1 MKRIKTYV
9 GLAGMIAFAL
19 TVHAE
24 QTTPPADPAFTN
36 PDLVSE
42 QESQVL
48 DSQDNTAPAE
58 VEAIDDA
65 EASKEEALYAA
76 LRSDQEATEEASID
90 TAEEPSAEI
99 ASEDSPAVEAA
110 EETVEASEVV
120 VLAQAEVEDVVVDI
134 EETEAPVVEEEL
146 VVTEESVATEEETLV
161 DSEEATVVIP
171 LIVMDEVPLMDA
183 IRNLARQAMINY
195 MVDPRVPY
203 GQMGDDGVMTPQP
216 ILSIRWENV
225 TAEQALVAVLNNYN
239 LQMSEDPKAKIYRV
253 TVKDPA
259 APDPLVTEIIQLKY
273 ASPSNVV
280 AAVQSSFVDKRSKV
294 VADVRTSQIV
304 VVTTEKE
311 LVSIMTTVE
320 ELDKPTR
327 QVLIEARLYETTANP
342 STVKGI
348 DWTGT
353 LKDQTV
359 TFGNDI
365 GGTGNLFAQTVGS
378 GMAFSPDTFFLTAD
392 GLSVA
397 LNFLNENSESK
408 AVATPRAVTLDNER
422 ARLEVTR
429 AFPIFKNTAGTQG
442 SPGGSE
448 VTYTNLGVILN
459 VTPRISANDTVNL
472 KVIPEVSTVFDTIEK
487 VVADTRNEADVYDI
501 RRIETR
507 VLIPSGNT
515 LVLGGL
521 LRDTTRENNIKV
533 PILGDIPGLGL
544 LFRQDSKQRDKVNL
558 ITFITPT
565 IVEDADFQ
573 PTPSDYLKTK
583 FEEPD
588 MKPWSAWDS
597 GKPKDW
603 SKRKD

>member
-1 MKRIKTYV
+1 MV
-9 GLAGMIAFAL
+9 
-19 TVHAE
+19 
-24 QTTPPADPAFTN
+24 
-36 PDLVSE
+36 
-42 QESQVL
+42 
-48 DSQDNTAPAE
+48 
-58 VEAIDDA
+58 
-65 EASKEEALYAA
+65 
-76 LRSDQEATEEASID
+76 TETDI
-90 TAEEPSAEI
+90 
-99 ASEDSPAVEAA
+99 VA
-110 EETVEASEVV
+110 EETVSPESAGDTNSVEVM
-120 VLAQAEVEDVVVDI
+120 
-134 EETEAPVVEEEL
+134 EETVMTDEEP
-146 VVTEESVATEEETLV
+146 ESMM

-195 MVDPRVPY
+195 MVDPKVPY
-203 GQMGDDGVMTPQP
+203 GQIGEDGTMTPQP

-239 LQMSEDPKAKIYRV
+239 LQMELDPKAKIYRV

-259 APDPLVTEIIQLKY
+259 APDPLVTKIIQLKY
-273 ASPSNVV
+273 ASPTNVV
-280 AAVQSSFVDKRSKV
+280 AAVQSTFVDKRSKV
-294 VADVRTSQIV
+294 VADIRTSQIV

-311 LVSIMTTVE
+311 LVSIESMID

-342 STVKGI
+342 STIKGI

-353 LKDQTV
+353 LEDQQV
-359 TFGNDI
+359 TFGNDPL
-365 GGTGNLFAQTVGS
+365 GTGNLFAQTVGQ
-378 GMAFSPDTFFLTAD
+378 GMAFTPDTFFLTAD
-392 GLSVA
+392 GLSIA
-397 LNFLNENSESK
+397 LNFLNKNAESK
-408 AVATPRAVTLDNER
+408 AVATPRAVTLDNEL

-429 AFPIFKNTAGTQG
+429 AYPIFKNTAGTQG

-472 KVIPEVSTVFDTIEK
+472 KVIPEVSSVFDTERK
-487 VVADTRNEADVYDI
+487 VVADTVNEADVYDI

-521 LRDTTRENNIKV
+521 LRDTTRQGNIKV

-544 LFRQDSKQRDKVNL
+544 LFRQDTKQRDKVNL

-565 IVEDADFQ
+565 IVEDSDFQ

-588 MKPWSAWDS
+588 TSDWSAWDS

-603 SKRKD
+603 SRRKD

>member
-1 MKRIKTYV
+1 MKRIKTHVVLV
-9 GLAGMIAFAL
+9 GLMAFGFAL
-19 TVHAE
+19 HAE
-24 QTTPPADPAFTN
+24 QTTPPADPASTN
-36 PDLVSE
+36 PELVSE
-42 QESQVL
+42 QEYQVL
-48 DSQDNTAPAE
+48 DSQDNTAAAK
-58 VEAIDDA
+58 VGNTGDA
-65 EASKEEALYAA
+65 QASKEEALLAA
-76 LRSDQEATEEASID
+76 LNEEFTAD
-90 TAEEPSAEI
+90 TT
-99 ASEDSPAVEAA
+99 DTDGMVT
-110 EETVEASEVV
+110 ETVTESASVETVDTNGVEEVV
-120 VLAQAEVEDVVVDI
+120 EVDVVTD
-134 EETEAPVVEEEL
+134 TLSADGQ
-146 VVTEESVATEEETLV
+146 SETLV

-195 MVDPRVPY
+195 MVDPKVPY
-203 GQMGDDGVMTPQP
+203 GQVGEDGTVTPQP

-225 TAEQALVAVLNNYN
+225 TAEQALIAVLNNYN
-239 LQMSEDPKAKIYRV
+239 LQITEDPKAKIYRI

-259 APDPLVTEIIQLKY
+259 APDPLVTKIIQLKY
-273 ASPSNVV
+273 ASPTNVV
-280 AAVQSSFVDKRSKV
+280 DAVKSTFVDKRSKV
-294 VADVRTSQIV
+294 VADIRTSQIV

-311 LVSIMTTVE
+311 LVSIEAMVE

-342 STVKGI
+342 STIKGI

-353 LKDQTV
+353 LMDQVV
-359 TFGNDI
+359 TFGNDP
-365 GGTGNLFAQTVGS
+365 GGSGNIFAQTVGQ

-392 GLSVA
+392 GLSIA
-397 LNFLNENSESK
+397 LNFLNSNAESK
-408 AVATPRAVTLDNER
+408 AVATPRAVTLDNEM

-429 AFPIFKNTAGTQG
+429 AYPIFKNTAGTQG

-472 KVIPEVSTVFDTIEK
+472 KVVPEVSSIFDTERK
-487 VVADTRNEADVYDI
+487 VVAGTVNEADVYDI
-501 RRIETR
+501 RRIQTR

-521 LRDTTRENNIKV
+521 LRDTTRIGNIKV
-533 PILGDIPGLGL
+533 PVLGDLPGLGL
-544 LFRQDSKQRDKVNL
+544 LFRTDAKQRDKVNL

-588 MKPWSAWDS
+588 LKDWSAWDS

-603 SKRKD
+603 SRRKD

>member
-1 MKRIKTYV
+1 MKQIKTYIV
-9 GLAGMIAFAL
+9 LAAMMAL
-19 TVHAE
+19 TFTVHAE
-24 QTTPPADPAFTN
+24 QTTPPSDPAFNN
-36 PDLVSE
+36 PDPVPE
-42 QESQVL
+42 AANQVQDSPAQRD
-48 DSQDNTAPAE
+48 DSQ
-58 VEAIDDA
+58 
-65 EASKEEALYAA
+65 ASKQEALYAA
-76 LRSDQEATEEASID
+76 LRSETVQAPTAADTSTIASD
-90 TAEEPSAEI
+90 TATA
-99 ASEDSPAVEAA
+99 APAEAA
-110 EETVEASEVV
+110 ATPAASPEP
-120 VLAQAEVEDVVVDI
+120 ATTPGATPES
-134 EETEAPVVEEEL
+134 TGAAP
-146 VVTEESVATEEETLV
+146 
-161 DSEEATVVIP
+161 SEQFLTGSQEATVVIP

-195 MVDPRVPY
+195 MVDPKVPY
-203 GQMGDDGVMTPQP
+203 GQMGEDGTVTPQP

-239 LQMSEDPKAKIYRV
+239 LQMTEDPKAKIYRV

-259 APDPLVTEIIQLKY
+259 APDPLVTKIIQLKY

-280 AAVQSSFVDKRSKV
+280 AAVQSAFVDNRSKV

-311 LVSIMTTVE
+311 LVSIEAMID

-342 STVKGI
+342 STIKGV

-359 TFGNDI
+359 TFGNDPA
-365 GGTGNLFAQTVGS
+365 GTGNIFAETVGQ

-392 GLSVA
+392 GLSIA
-397 LNFLNENSESK
+397 LNFLNQNAESK
-408 AVATPRAVTLDNER
+408 AVATPRAVTLDNET

-429 AFPIFKNTAGTQG
+429 AYPIFKNTAGTQG

-472 KVIPEVSTVFDTIEK
+472 KVLPEVSTIFDTAKKI
-487 VVADTRNEADVYDI
+487 VADTENEADIYDI

-521 LRDTTRENNIKV
+521 LRDTTRQGNIKV

-565 IVEDADFQ
+565 IVQDADFQ

-588 MKPWSAWDS
+588 EKEWSAWDS

-603 SKRKD
+603 SRRKD

>member
-1 MKRIKTYV
+1 M
-9 GLAGMIAFAL
+9 AFAL

-36 PDLVSE
+36 PDPVSE
-42 QESQVL
+42 QEYQVL
-48 DSQDNTAPAE
+48 DSQDNTAPA
-58 VEAIDDA
+58 DA
-65 EASKEEALYAA
+65 EVSTESEAAREEALYAA
-76 LRSDQEATEEASID
+76 LRNEQQAAVDETVDTPVEAETEIVLAEATVEEVTDGSSSI
-90 TAEEPSAEI
+90 I
-99 ASEDSPAVEAA
+99 VED
-110 EETVEASEVV
+110 SEVV
-120 VLAQAEVEDVVVDI
+120 ADL
-134 EETEAPVVEEEL
+134 EE
-146 VVTEESVATEEETLV
+146 VVTEEETVDDSASTTE
-161 DSEEATVVIP
+161 SEEATVVIP

-203 GQMGDDGVMTPQP
+203 GQMAEDGSITPQP

-225 TAEQALVAVLNNYN
+225 TAQQALFGVLNNYN
-239 LQMSEDPKAKIYRV
+239 LQMTEDPKAKIFRV

-259 APDPLVTEIIQLKY
+259 APDPLVTKIIQLKY
-273 ASPSNVV
+273 ASPTNVV
-280 AAVQSSFVDKRSKV
+280 SAVKSSFVDPRSKV
-294 VADVRTSQIV
+294 VADTRTSQIV
-304 VVTTEKE
+304 VVTTEAE
-311 LVSIMTTVE
+311 LVSIEAMVE

-353 LKDQTV
+353 LSDQDV
-359 TFGNDI
+359 SFGNDI
-365 GGTGNLFAQTVGS
+365 GGTGNLFAQTVGQ

-408 AVATPRAVTLDNER
+408 AVATPRAVTLDNES

-429 AFPIFKNTAGTQG
+429 AYPIFKNTAGTQG

-472 KVIPEVSTVFDTIEK
+472 RVIPEVSSVFDTITK
-487 VVADTRNEADVYDI
+487 VVADTENEADVYDI

-507 VLIPSGNT
+507 VLIPACRPCS
-515 LVLGGL
+515 
-521 LRDTTRENNIKV
+521 
-533 PILGDIPGLGL
+533 
-544 LFRQDSKQRDKVNL
+544 
-558 ITFITPT
+558 
-565 IVEDADFQ
+565 
-573 PTPSDYLKTK
+573 
-583 FEEPD
+583 
-588 MKPWSAWDS
+588 
-597 GKPKDW
+597 
-603 SKRKD
+603 